1 MSPSVQIGLL
11 LVIVIISSTSAVPVV
26 VQNDELSTGL
36 ENEIDEKP
44 PIIEKD
50 SNSIDN
56 DDYLDLNNF
65 KNDRSNEINIDKIKD
80 LFKPNYEESSDI
92 TTTTTMTKIAT
103 TENDQDAENSSNLEP
118 IGGDTIVN
126 QTIILIPDDPD
137 NVIRNQLLDIIY
149 SSIKSLPDLLVRR
162 LSQIVSSSSESDE
175 FELSTSDSDSDS
187 DDDDDDSDDSDE
199 SSSSSSEE
207 EQLEEYVRLI
217 VYRFFQIPV

>member
-1 MSPSVQIGLL
+1 M
-11 LVIVIISSTSAVPVV
+11 

-44 PIIEKD
+44 PVIEKD

-92 TTTTTMTKIAT
+92 TTTTTTMTKIAT

-175 FELSTSDSDSDS
+175 FELSTSDSYSDS

-199 SSSSSSEE
+199 SSSSSSSEE